1 MNTFVWNNN
10 KPRENI
16 PRVCSNAAIKR
27 SVSTIY
33 RRISIVFCFLSFVF
47 GFGFLHRLESLKRIS
62 GIVRVYMRKSSVLDY
77 CFRDVVVCVSVCCF
91 SFFHRTF
98 NGWYAFVNFCWHLT
112 QNPLKSVVNYTHS
125 RLPYT
130 HSTLARGIRDEEAWN
145 IPAKTRS
152 LSHTAQ
158 LNVYKVAQL
167 HSTFMSENDRER
179 STNREWR

>member
-1 MNTFVWNNN
+1 MHTKWRRQNYVTVCHKKWRQLKNLEEMHIEIAINFARFFPIFNFLAQQKPPPNNLQLVWAGGRKKLKYFIVVVVKNEKRRILIIVNTFVWNNN

-77 CFRDVVVCVSVCCF
+77 CFRDVVVCVSVLL
-91 SFFHRTF
+91 FFFPPH
-98 NGWYAFVNFCWHLT
+98 
-112 QNPLKSVVNYTHS
+112 
-125 RLPYT
+125 
-130 HSTLARGIRDEEAWN
+130 I
-145 IPAKTRS
+145 
-152 LSHTAQ
+152 
-158 LNVYKVAQL
+158 
-167 HSTFMSENDRER
+167 
-179 STNREWR
+179 

>member
-1 MNTFVWNNN
+1 MHIEIAINFARFFPIFNFLAQQKPPPTNNQFERAAEKNGSFFIVVVVKNEKRRILIIVNTFVWNNN

-77 CFRDVVVCVSVCCF
+77 CFRDVVVCVSVLL
-91 SFFHRTF
+91 FFFPPH
-98 NGWYAFVNFCWHLT
+98 
-112 QNPLKSVVNYTHS
+112 
-125 RLPYT
+125 
-130 HSTLARGIRDEEAWN
+130 I
-145 IPAKTRS
+145 
-152 LSHTAQ
+152 
-158 LNVYKVAQL
+158 
-167 HSTFMSENDRER
+167 
-179 STNREWR
+179 